1 MKRPKCI
8 LTEEYKKKLWNITQ
22 SLKNEIMSFGETWMD
37 LEIIILSEVNQTEK
51 DKYYIR
57 LYTEPREF
65 P

>member
-1 MKRPKCI
+1 MKQPKCI

-51 DKYYIR
+51 DKYYVR
-57 LYTEPREF
+57 LYTESREF